1 MNFRS
6 VRVVRIFLSEGRG
19 DTERLLRQL
28 HDRWQVHGVTV
39 YRGVAGFGDSGQV
52 HTTRILDVSHE
63 LPVTVEFY
71 DSPERVDTVLAELD
85 GIKPGH
91 VVTWIADMWMGDEA

>member
-6 VRVVRIFLSEGRG
+6 VRMVRVFLSQRDHKVE
-19 DTERLLRQL
+19 ELLSAL
-28 HDRWQVHGVTV
+28 HDRWNVHGVTV
-39 YRGVAGFGDSGQV
+39 YQGVAGFGGSRKI
-52 HTTRILDVSHE
+52 HTARILDVSYD

-71 DSPERVDTVLAELD
+71 DSPERIDQVLSELE

-91 VVTWIADMWMGDEA
+91 VVSWLADMWMGDTP